1 MAAIKFFHRWFRATL
16 IEQITSILKLVFE
29 HVVCAKVANG
39 ASKLGG
45 FCLDLVGER
54 SLPSWTCSKHP
65 AGFSAFGR
73 CAASTNNKAMAF
85 LLIMVA
91 MKYIEGKC
99 EVCHHHVIRGR
110 SQGRAK
116 HVAFA

>member
-1 MAAIKFFHRWFRATL
+1 
-16 IEQITSILKLVFE
+16 
-29 HVVCAKVANG
+29 
-39 ASKLGG
+39 
-45 FCLDLVGER
+45 
-54 SLPSWTCSKHP
+54 
-65 AGFSAFGR
+65 
-73 CAASTNNKAMAF
+73 MAF

-116 HVAFA
+116 HVAFAELTSTPERLLP